1 MQVKTIGYGLCIWDS
16 FDTIGYMVL
25 IWDYDIKELKKTEKG
40 RIFLLERLINYGP
53 SNKGEKIKLS
63 MVKKYWDKLDLYP
76 EKKHLLEYFIWGKCI
91 SSHPNRSIFSIK

>member
-1 MQVKTIGYGLCIWDS
+1 MGCAFYVSLLQL
-16 FDTIGYMVL
+16 GYMPYL
-25 IWDYDIKELKKTEKG
+25 WDYDEKELKKTEKG

-76 EKKHLLEYFIWGKCI
+76 EKKHLLEYLIWGKCI
-91 SSHPNRSIFSIK
+91 SSHQNKSLFSIK